1 MTIKGS
7 CLCQQIVY
15 EVDCLDM
22 PIVHCHCHTCR
33 KAHAA
38 AFATVAGVK
47 REHFRWLKGE
57 ASLSTYES
65 SLGKFRH
72 FCKRCGSQ
80 LVAEKPSQSHVIV
93 RIATLDDDP
102 KVTPN
107 LHIWTSHDVAWLE
120 YEGKYCYAKGS

>member
-7 CLCQQIVY
+7 CLCQQVVY
-15 EVDCLDM
+15 EVDSLDM

-57 ASLSTYES
+57 ESLSTYES

-72 FCKRCGSQ
+72 FCERCGSQ

-102 KVTPN
+102 QIRPN

-120 YEGKYCYAKGS
+120 YEDKHCYAKGS